1 MGKICPS
8 FLICIRVHVI
18 LQCEIFQCKFA
29 VKYTQTIYLVQ
40 YSSNKNNGFTEIRRF
55 IAFYLFTRQDATDG
69 HFHSVVKRVET
80 PFEYREKR
88 GWGVITL
95 FFSTYS
101 PNPFPLL

>member
-18 LQCEIFQCKFA
+18 LQCEIFQCKFT

-55 IAFYLFTRQDATDG
+55 IAFYQFTRQDATDG

-88 GWGVITL
+88 GGDNCTIFL
-95 FFSTYS
+95 NIFS
-101 PNPFPLL
+101 